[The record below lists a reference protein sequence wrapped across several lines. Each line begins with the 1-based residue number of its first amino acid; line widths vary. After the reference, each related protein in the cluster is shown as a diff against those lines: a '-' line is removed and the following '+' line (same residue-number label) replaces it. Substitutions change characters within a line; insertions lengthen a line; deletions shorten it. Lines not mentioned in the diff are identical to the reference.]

1 MASRR
6 FRGVVGVTVRDTVVV
21 SAHMDIVGVEASVVA
36 GVMAAADTV
45 AASAVA
51 MVRVRASVDRELKR
65 SNPIPL
71 DLQLCEFA

>member
-1 MASRR
+1 
-6 FRGVVGVTVRDTVVV
+6 
-21 SAHMDIVGVEASVVA
+21 MDIVDVEASVVA

-51 MVRVRASVDRELKR
+51 MVRVRASVDQELKR

-71 DLQLCEFA
+71 DP